1 MCSSPQE
8 WPSQKDFQ
16 SLSKFYS
23 FRRESEHA
31 PVGTIELDREVP
43 EDEAMAGFEDSA
55 GQLSPDKPVQV
66 PLPDQVESGV
76 PTGDAEP
83 LTLDGVLIDQ
93 DSSLTVL
100 NTAAAKLNL
109 STAGSRS
116 RLYARVR
123 SYVEKQKLALELE
136 LAGDAQG
143 LSERPPRV
151 QPAPR
156 EPTDAERLLHECTHL
171 PLTPWCDHCITMR
184 AVPDRSEH
192 LVQGPRDIPVIQFDF
207 CFTGYSLQD
216 GMHGLDEM
224 PDEAQRALKC
234 LVAHDS
240 ATGSIAAVPCEAK
253 GDTRYLGIELMRFI
267 QGLGHNSICLKC
279 DNEPSTLTLQR
290 AIVTARQRLGLK
302 TTVQNPAIGAKG
314 SLGFCE
320 KAIDSVRRLANT
332 LLDQA
337 RHRTGLPIPTSHILF
352 PWSFIHAAWLLN
364 RYRPESAHREFN
376 PVRTRVRRALQR
388 KD

>member
-1 MCSSPQE
+1 MFAPIG
-8 WPSQKDFQ
+8 WPFRTTIMQRNGTWFLLEHCVPWYDIVNVEALLPGEQVAEVVTFLHVRKEPVSEIGVQ
-16 SLSKFYS
+16 LPAGMAEPEGLPEPKFYS
-23 FRRESEHA
+23 FVRESDHA

-55 GQLSPDKPVQV
+55 GQWSPDKPVQV

-100 NTAAAKLNL
+100 KAAAAKLNL

-171 PLTPWCDHCITMR
+171 PFAPWCDHCIAMR

-192 LVQGPRDIPVIQFDF
+192 LVQGPRDVPVVQFDF

-240 ATGSIAAVPCEAK
+240 ATGSIAAIPCEAK

-267 QGLGHNSICLKC
+267 QG
-279 DNEPSTLTLQR
+279 DWQTLFLIKHAIAR
-290 AIVTARQRLGLK
+290 AFRYPRIGLSG
-302 TTVQNPAIGAKG
+302 I
-314 SLGFCE
+314 
-320 KAIDSVRRLANT
+320 
-332 LLDQA
+332 
-337 RHRTGLPIPTSHILF
+337 
-352 PWSFIHAAWLLN
+352 
-364 RYRPESAHREFN
+364 
-376 PVRTRVRRALQR
+376 
-388 KD
+388 